1 MPVEAERPSSTVFGP
16 KRAAAEHVT
25 PILASSAHAPAGL
38 DWQAFSAAYF
48 PSRRRHDL
56 EALVAYGVYRRS
68 QSGAARFSDEPVRTT
83 PGRGPRDARA
93 PRNWEGEGGT
103 TPSPNGP

>member
-48 PSRRRHDL
+48 PQRRRHDL
-56 EALVAYGVYRRS
+56 GAIVAYAAYRRS
-68 QSGAARFSDEPVRTT
+68 ESGAAPISDE
-83 PGRGPRDARA
+83 GARA
-93 PRNWEGEGGT
+93 LRDWEDEGGAT
-103 TPSPNGP
+103 RSRHRQ